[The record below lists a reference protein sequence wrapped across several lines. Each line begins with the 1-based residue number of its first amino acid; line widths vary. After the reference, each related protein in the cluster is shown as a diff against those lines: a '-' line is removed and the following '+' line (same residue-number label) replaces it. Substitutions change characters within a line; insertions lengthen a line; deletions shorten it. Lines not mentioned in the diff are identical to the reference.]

1 MIDPEGAFYPPAAV
15 GLGVPLSRLVI
26 VRPGG
31 RSDAVWAMEQ
41 ALRCGSVGAV
51 VGLLDS
57 LSVRAARQLQLA
69 AEAGG
74 GIGLLV
80 GREGR
85 SVGVK
90 FAAVRM
96 VVEASGFAGVGGVP
110 PVCTGGQAASGTRR
124 TASNRSLTV
133 AAQINGAGKDSLKGG
148 TEIGISVQRRL
159 VWVRLS
165 RARPGVSMDVF
176 MLELGDAAGD
186 VCLPAVSGDRSGE
199 GSGTPGRRWVAG

>member
-1 MIDPEGAFYPPAAV
+1 M
-15 GLGVPLSRLVI
+15 PLSRLVI

-31 RSDAVWAMEQ
+31 RRDAVWAMEQ

-96 VVEASGFAGVGGVP
+96 VVEASGFAGVCGVP
-110 PVCTGGQAASGTRR
+110 HVRTDGQAASGLRR
-124 TASNRSLTV
+124 TS
-133 AAQINGAGKDSLKGG
+133 GKDSLKRG